1 MNSTGSTRYAV
12 WVCRQHLEDV
22 RSCGMKSVREADL
35 QRAFTTMINKLIFAK
50 QEVLDTLLET
60 LRSDVQKESLRQIDQ
75 IDHKLELNAERKKT
89 LTTLMTRGYL
99 EPAIFAQENSDITSE
114 AGALAAEKE
123 RLEKDVSGSIHQ
135 ADSLNDLIR
144 YVAHSQPGTDFDGA
158 LFERF
163 IDHVTICT
171 RTEILFHL
179 KCGLH
184 LTERIGE

>member
-99 EPAIFAQENSDITSE
+99 EPAIFSAMWPTLNPAQTLM
-114 AGALAAEKE
+114 ALC
-123 RLEKDVSGSIHQ
+123 
-135 ADSLNDLIR
+135 LN
-144 YVAHSQPGTDFDGA
+144 
-158 LFERF
+158 
-163 IDHVTICT
+163 
-171 RTEILFHL
+171 
-179 KCGLH
+179 GLS
-184 LTERIGE
+184 TM

>member
-35 QRAFTTMINKLIFAK
+35 QRAFTIMINKLIFAK

-99 EPAIFAQENSDITSE
+99 EPKTATLHRKLRRWQQRRNDWRRMS
-114 AGALAAEKE
+114 AGAF
-123 RLEKDVSGSIHQ
+123 
-135 ADSLNDLIR
+135 IR
-144 YVAHSQPGTDFDGA
+144 QI
-158 LFERF
+158 R
-163 IDHVTICT
+163 
-171 RTEILFHL
+171 
-179 KCGLH
+179 
-184 LTERIGE
+184 